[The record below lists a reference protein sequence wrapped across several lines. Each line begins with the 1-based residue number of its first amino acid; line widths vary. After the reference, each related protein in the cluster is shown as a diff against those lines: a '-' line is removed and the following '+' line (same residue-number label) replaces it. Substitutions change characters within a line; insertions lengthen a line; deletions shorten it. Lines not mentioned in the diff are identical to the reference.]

1 MKITPVSDLHLEFG
15 DLELENTQD
24 ADLLI
29 LGGDILI
36 AQDLHDHRPV
46 VSDVQQAIISK
57 TSNLGT
63 RQAIA
68 MRFRNFL
75 KRVSDRFPHVIYI
88 AGNHE
93 FYHGKYPD
101 AYDYIRNEVAN
112 INNLYFLEQEY
123 KRIDDVIFIGG
134 TLWTDMNRRDPL
146 TISACADMMNDY
158 RTIRMPSKGYA
169 KLRPEVTIRQHNE
182 TVNYI
187 KRILA
192 DNPNE
197 KTVVVGHHAPT
208 KLSCKPKY
216 EKDHLLNGAYSSDLS
231 EIMLNNPQIKLWT
244 HGHTHDCFDYTI
256 GTCRVVCNPRGY
268 VGYEDDPGF
277 NPNLVI
283 EV

>member
-46 VSDVQQAIISK
+46 VSDVEQAIISK

-63 RQAIA
+63 RQLIA

>member
-15 DLELENTQD
+15 DLDLENTQN
-24 ADLLI
+24 ADVLI

-36 AQDLHDHRPV
+36 AQDLHDHRPA
-46 VSDVQQAIISK
+46 VSAVEQAIISK

-63 RQAIA
+63 RQLAA

-101 AYDYIRNEVAN
+101 AYDYIRNEVAD
-112 INNLYFLEQEY
+112 ISNLYFLEQEY
-123 KRIDDVIFIGG
+123 KRIDDVMFVGG

-146 TISACADMMNDY
+146 TISACGSMMNDY
-158 RTIRMPSKGYA
+158 RTIRMPSKGYT
-169 KLRPEVTIRQHNE
+169 KLRPEVTIRQHSD

-187 KRILA
+187 KKVLA

-231 EIMLNNPQIKLWT
+231 EIMLNNPQVKLWT
-244 HGHTHDCFDYTI
+244 HGHTHDCFDYMI
-256 GTCRVVCNPRGY
+256 GDCRVVCNPRGY
-268 VGYEDDPGF
+268 IGYEDDPGF

>member
-46 VSDVQQAIISK
+46 VSDVEQSIISK

-63 RQAIA
+63 RQLIA

-112 INNLYFLEQEY
+112 ISNLYFLEQEY

-231 EIMLNNPQIKLWT
+231 EIMLDNPQIKLWT

>member
-36 AQDLHDHRPV
+36 AQDLHDHRPI
-46 VSDVQQAIISK
+46 VSDVEQAIISK

-63 RQAIA
+63 RQLIA

-169 KLRPEVTIRQHNE
+169 KLRPEVTIRQHNL

>member
-46 VSDVQQAIISK
+46 VSDVQQSIISK

-63 RQAIA
+63 RQLIA

-231 EIMLNNPQIKLWT
+231 EIMLDNPQIKLWT

>member
-46 VSDVQQAIISK
+46 VSDVQQSIISK

-63 RQAIA
+63 RQLIA

-169 KLRPEVTIRQHNE
+169 KLTPEVTIRQHNL

>member
-46 VSDVQQAIISK
+46 VSDVEQAIISK

-63 RQAIA
+63 RQLIA

-277 NPNLVI
+277 NANLVI

>member
-63 RQAIA
+63 RQLIA

-231 EIMLNNPQIKLWT
+231 EIMLDNPQIKLWT

>member
-36 AQDLHDHRPV
+36 AQDLHDHRPI
-46 VSDVQQAIISK
+46 VSDVEQAIISK

-63 RQAIA
+63 RQLIA

-134 TLWTDMNRRDPL
+134 TLWTDMNRRDSL
-146 TISACADMMNDY
+146 TISACAGMMNDY

-169 KLRPEVTIRQHNE
+169 KLRPEVTIRQHNL